1 MADLQDLRYASGKQ
15 MPQNVA
21 EGLKVTGQAGF
32 ITKEIWRKFFGSGDF
47 HASRKQIQ
55 RLQLRGYLIPHPNPI
70 APGVLV
76 LSERAKDFFSANF
89 GEPSPIPTAG
99 QLIHDSFVLWSVL
112 SLARERLIAQFQFEC
127 EIRKGSQ
134 DANIFG
140 SRSRNVK
147 IPDAVFEVQI
157 GSALRKIA
165 FEFERQRKSPER
177 YRDILWLYAGQ
188 EDFFLVVFV
197 CETDAIL
204 ESIKRQ
210 IKRIGYQVLS
220 NRVALVRANEW
231 SRDPIRAPL
240 NIANEVFL
248 LDEICKKY
256 PSEPDD
262 LCVAPCVAAC
272 DT

>member
-1 MADLQDLRYASGKQ
+1 MADLQELRYVSGKQ
-15 MPQNVA
+15 MPKNVA

-32 ITKEIWRKFFGSGDF
+32 ITKKIWREFFGSGDF

-55 RLQLRGYLIPHPNPI
+55 RLQHRGYLIPHPNPI

-89 GEPSPIPTAG
+89 GEHSPIPTAG

-112 SLARERLIAQFQFEC
+112 SLSRERLINQFQFEC

-134 DANIFG
+134 DTNF
-140 SRSRNVK
+140 SRSRCRNVK
-147 IPDAVFEVQI
+147 IPDAVFEIRI

-165 FEFERQRKSPER
+165 IEFERQRKSPER

-188 EDFFLVVFV
+188 EDFFIVIFV

-204 ESIKRQ
+204 QSVKREL
-210 IKRIGYQVLS
+210 KRIGYQALS
-220 NRVALVRANEW
+220 NRVA
-231 SRDPIRAPL
+231 
-240 NIANEVFL
+240 
-248 LDEICKKY
+248 
-256 PSEPDD
+256 
-262 LCVAPCVAAC
+262 
-272 DT
+272 

>member
-1 MADLQDLRYASGKQ
+1 MADLQELRYESGKQ

-21 EGLKVTGQAGF
+21 EGLKLTGQAGF
-32 ITKEIWRKFFGSGDF
+32 ITKKIWRDFFGSGDF

-55 RLQLRGYLIPHPNPI
+55 RLQHRGYLIPHPNPI

-76 LSERAKDFFSANF
+76 LSDLAKNFFSANF
-89 GEPSPIPTAG
+89 GEHSPIPTAG

-112 SLARERLIAQFQFEC
+112 SLSRERLIAKFQFEC
-127 EIRKGSQ
+127 EIKKGHQTTNFFRSK
-134 DANIFG
+134 
-140 SRSRNVK
+140 SRNVK
-147 IPDAVFEVQI
+147 IPDAVFEIRI
-157 GSALRKIA
+157 GGTLRKIA

-188 EDFFLVVFV
+188 EDFFLIIFV

-204 ESIKRQ
+204 QSIKRQ
-210 IKRIGYQVLS
+210 LKRIGYQVLS

-240 NIANEVFL
+240 NIASEVFL
-248 LDEICKKY
+248 LDEICEKY
-256 PSEPDD
+256 PNEPDD
-262 LCVAPCVAAC
+262 LCVAPYVAA
-272 DT
+272 

>member
-1 MADLQDLRYASGKQ
+1 
-15 MPQNVA
+15 MPQNVV

-32 ITKEIWRKFFGSGDF
+32 ITRKIWREFFGSGDF

-55 RLQLRGYLIPHPNPI
+55 RLQHRGYLIPHPNPI

-76 LSERAKDFFSANF
+76 LSERAKNFFSANF
-89 GEPSPIPTAG
+89 GEHSPIPTAG

-112 SLARERLIAQFQFEC
+112 SLSRERLIAQFQFEC

-134 DANIFG
+134 DTNIFR

-147 IPDAVFEVQI
+147 IPDAVFEIRI

-165 FEFERQRKSPER
+165 FEFERQRKSPQR
-177 YRDILWLYAGQ
+177 YRDILWLYDGQ
-188 EDFFLVVFV
+188 EDFFLVIFV

-204 ESIKRQ
+204 QSIKRQ
-210 IKRIGYQVLS
+210 VKRIGYQDLS

-248 LDEICKKY
+248 LDEICKKM
-256 PSEPDD
+256 P
-262 LCVAPCVAAC
+262 
-272 DT
+272 